1 MRVLLAML
9 ALCGALWADSFRL
22 YLTDGTW
29 HMVREYQKLEDRVR
43 YYSTERGDW
52 EELPLDLVDLKKTE
66 AERGARLAEEKKA
79 AAADDEEEKF
89 DREVKR
95 EIARVPEDPGVYFV
109 DGSEMKEIKRATLKS
124 LTDKKRTALRIIV
137 PVPMI
142 AGKASLELPGEHA
155 GVTVPG
161 ERPNLYF
168 RIDSTQRFTIVRM
181 RPKKGVRVVAVMQV
195 EPMTKMAFFDM
206 DVIDVFRQ
214 QLRDNLYKVWP
225 TKPLPAGEYALVQYS
240 EGEAA
245 DSGEILAWDFRVG
258 GSAGGPQ

>member
-9 ALCGALWADSFRL
+9 ALCGALWADNFRL
-22 YLTDGTW
+22 YLKDGTW

-43 YYSTERGDW
+43 YYSTERSEW

-66 AERGARLAEEKKA
+66 GERTTRLEAEKKQAAVDDAEEKFERA
-79 AAADDEEEKF
+79 
-89 DREVKR
+89 VQR
-95 EIARVPEDPGVYFV
+95 EIARVPEDAGVYFV
-109 DGSEMKEIKRATLKS
+109 DGSEMKEIKRAELKS
-124 LTDKKRTALRIIV
+124 VTDRKRTALRIIV
-137 PVPMI
+137 PVPVV

-155 GVTVPG
+155 AMTVPG

-195 EPMTKMAFFDM
+195 EPMAKLAFFDM
-206 DVIDVFRQ
+206 DAVDVFRQ

-225 TKPLPAGEYALVQYS
+225 TKPLAAGEYALVQYS

-245 DSGEILAWDFRVG
+245 DSGEMLVWDFRVA
-258 GSAGGPQ
+258 AGEAKSQ